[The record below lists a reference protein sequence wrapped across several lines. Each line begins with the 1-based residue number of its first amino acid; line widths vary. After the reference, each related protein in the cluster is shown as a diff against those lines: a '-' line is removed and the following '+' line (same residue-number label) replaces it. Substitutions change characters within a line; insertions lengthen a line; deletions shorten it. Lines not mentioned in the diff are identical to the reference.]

1 MRPVITLITDFGTAD
16 HYVGTMK
23 GVILNIN
30 PEVQFVDICHHVSPY
45 EIFEAAYALV
55 QSYRFFPKG
64 TIHLVVVDPGVGSAR
79 RPILASAGQYK
90 FVAPDNGVLSLL
102 FAREEN
108 VRVWH
113 VTSDH
118 YFLNPV
124 SNTFHGRDIF
134 APVAGWLSRGVE
146 EDKFGEA
153 HQRLRTVLLSQTQVG
168 ERKPDEGNDFEIG
181 LVWEPHHQHQP
192 RGRPPNL
199 RGESSGFQD
208 NYRPPGN
215 YPAQLVLF
223 HGPALRAFCHR
234 RQFRFHRD
242 LHQPRFR
249 RQAARC
255 RPRYGSGGCHRRGNA
270 SVRQTVEKTVH
281 DLNTEIVVFDVTS
294 LERRE
299 EFASFGQR
307 VAGTFVGAFGLVA
320 LILAAIGI
328 YAVTSYT
335 TRQRTHEIGIRMTLG
350 ATQGNVLRLVLSR
363 GARLMIYGIT
373 LGLVLAFVLTRF
385 LDSLLLGVTSTDAV
399 TFAGVALLLSAVTLF
414 ACLLPALRAMRVDP
428 MVALR
433 E

>member
-1 MRPVITLITDFGTAD
+1 M
-16 HYVGTMK
+16 
-23 GVILNIN
+23 
-30 PEVQFVDICHHVSPY
+30 
-45 EIFEAAYALV
+45 
-55 QSYRFFPKG
+55 
-64 TIHLVVVDPGVGSAR
+64 
-79 RPILASAGQYK
+79 
-90 FVAPDNGVLSLL
+90 
-102 FAREEN
+102 
-108 VRVWH
+108 
-113 VTSDH
+113 
-118 YFLNPV
+118 
-124 SNTFHGRDIF
+124 
-134 APVAGWLSRGVE
+134 
-146 EDKFGEA
+146 
-153 HQRLRTVLLSQTQVG
+153 
-168 ERKPDEGNDFEIG
+168 
-181 LVWEPHHQHQP
+181 
-192 RGRPPNL
+192 
-199 RGESSGFQD
+199 
-208 NYRPPGN
+208 
-215 YPAQLVLF
+215 
-223 HGPALRAFCHR
+223 
-234 RQFRFHRD
+234 
-242 LHQPRFR
+242 
-249 RQAARC
+249 
-255 RPRYGSGGCHRRGNA
+255 
-270 SVRQTVEKTVH
+270 
-281 DLNTEIVVFDVTS
+281 VFDVTS